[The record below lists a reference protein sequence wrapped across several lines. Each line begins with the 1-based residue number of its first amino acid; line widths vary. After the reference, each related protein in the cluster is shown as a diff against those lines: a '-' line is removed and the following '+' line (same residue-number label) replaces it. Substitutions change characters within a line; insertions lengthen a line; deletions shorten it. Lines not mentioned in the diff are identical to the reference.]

1 MKKLLSQIVSAGIGL
16 WLSAL
21 LMPDSIQI
29 TLLPD
34 SNFFGIE
41 LVALWQVYFILAIAL
56 GLLNFFVKP
65 ILKLITLPLEIIT
78 LGLFGIIINVAMIWI
93 LTAIFREFA
102 VALYLPLLWTSLIVW
117 TINLIISKALVKE
130 D

>member
-1 MKKLLSQIVSAGIGL
+1 
-16 WLSAL
+16 
-21 LMPDSIQI
+21 
-29 TLLPD
+29 
-34 SNFFGIE
+34 
-41 LVALWQVYFILAIAL
+41 
-56 GLLNFFVKP
+56 
-65 ILKLITLPLEIIT
+65 
-78 LGLFGIIINVAMIWI
+78 MIWI